1 MGVWLFSGQ
10 WALHMITGGTTT
22 WLHTT
27 QAMLLSMFQGNIIG
41 SVCIDEYSL
50 IPGQYLFSFPK
61 I

>member
-1 MGVWLFSGQ
+1 
-10 WALHMITGGTTT
+10 MITGSTTT